1 MIRATKIVIT
11 FFVLLFAS
19 CVVRSQEIV
28 TVDLSVNNGPATN
41 RASGFLHGMNSTT
54 PSPTLVN
61 PLKPK
66 FFRGDVDFTQDSGT
80 YGRISSLSATPI
92 WVLGDSWISAGN
104 ARTVSSSTMSA
115 WNTLVANTVR
125 NAIAKGQ
132 TFQWDIWNEPD
143 LTEYWTG
150 TEADYLAMWQNAV
163 NTIRGIDPNQ
173 IIVGPSTCCSAWSA
187 WPTDL
192 MVFAKANNVLPNIVT
207 LHEFSGSAGLATD
220 MAAAKSFLAANDP
233 SVTLVEATEMVD
245 QGTTYLPGGNMK
257 YIAAVERSQIQGAMH
272 ACWNNDCWDNSL
284 DGLIGTDGATIHAVW
299 YAYQAYASI
308 TGNIVG
314 ITPGA
319 SVDGVAGQDGV
330 AHQAYSV
337 FGRQSGTGDVVIT
350 YNNISSASYLNN
362 GGSVHVTAFTL
373 ANDNG
378 GGSTGPVQIFSADV
392 PVNSNSISV
401 TIPSMGTDDVA
412 IVQLTPGASGASRP
426 NPVTLLGPVVH

>member
-207 LHEFSGSAGLATD
+207 LHEFSGPAGLATD
-220 MAAAKSFLAANDP
+220 
-233 SVTLVEATEMVD
+233 
-245 QGTTYLPGGNMK
+245 
-257 YIAAVERSQIQGAMH
+257 
-272 ACWNNDCWDNSL
+272 
-284 DGLIGTDGATIHAVW
+284 
-299 YAYQAYASI
+299 
-308 TGNIVG
+308 
-314 ITPGA
+314 
-319 SVDGVAGQDGV
+319 
-330 AHQAYSV
+330 
-337 FGRQSGTGDVVIT
+337 
-350 YNNISSASYLNN
+350 
-362 GGSVHVTAFTL
+362 
-373 ANDNG
+373 
-378 GGSTGPVQIFSADV
+378 
-392 PVNSNSISV
+392 
-401 TIPSMGTDDVA
+401 
-412 IVQLTPGASGASRP
+412 
-426 NPVTLLGPVVH
+426 